1 MQKTIHP
8 KFYTDCL
15 VTCTCGNSFTTSS
28 TVDHIDVEICSKCH
42 PFFTGQQ
49 KFVDAKGRIDKF
61 KEKVAKSADYHS
73 KKAAK
78 VNKTKKAKKAKQSK

>member
-8 KFYTDCL
+8 KFYTDCQ
-15 VTCTCGNSFTTSS
+15 VTCTCGNTFTTGSV
-28 TVDHIDVEICSKCH
+28 VDHIDVEICSKCH

-73 KKAAK
+73 KKATK

>member
-61 KEKVAKSADYHS
+61 KEKVAKSTDYRS

-78 VNKTKKAKKAKQSK
+78 VNKTKKLKKAKQSI